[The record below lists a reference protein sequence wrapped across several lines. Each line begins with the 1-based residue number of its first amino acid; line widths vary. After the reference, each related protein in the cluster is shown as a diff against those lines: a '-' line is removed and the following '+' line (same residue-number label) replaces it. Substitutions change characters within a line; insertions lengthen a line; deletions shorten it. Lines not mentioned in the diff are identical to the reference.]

1 MEENKTSIPQPSAVG
16 YPPPY
21 GYYPPDDEIS
31 LVDLWRIS
39 VKRKNI
45 IIILTAITAICALLY
60 ALLATPVYRAKATF
74 LPPTVSDIQALNIS
88 GFHTLPPISGFHT
101 LPSSENDISGIA
113 PEFHFVSTE
122 FVYSMFKQNLRAV
135 APRRTAFEKM
145 NLLDRLAPERGQESN
160 FDEIFDALN
169 RSLTVATSKVKN
181 TPMSILPITLTMEGG
196 DPVLIADIVNNVAEE
211 VERVTTA
218 EIIIGL
224 EAKISTGINDLNQK
238 ITLLREMAEKQRL
251 DKIERLESADALEH
265 KLIEDIM
272 ALLRNKVHKG
282 RLDRILRLQ
291 EAAKIARSLD
301 MAEPVGKIKTISGT
315 SLTKPQISTEISN
328 EAPPLYTRGYEALE
342 AEINS
347 LSNRIVDD
355 PFIAELRGLE
365 ETLIMLENNRKVEQL
380 KARSND
386 DAFISP
392 LRDKEYELA
401 WLESISINPLTVTT
415 ARVDQ
420 AAYPPKQPIKPR
432 RKLIVVLG
440 LMLGLMLGVF
450 VAFIVNF
457 IESQREESVAA

>member
-1 MEENKTSIPQPSAVG
+1 M
-16 YPPPY
+16 
-21 GYYPPDDEIS
+21 
-31 LVDLWRIS
+31 

-88 GFHTLPPISGFHT
+88 GFHTLPPSD
-101 LPSSENDISGIA
+101 NDISGIA
-113 PEFHFVSTE
+113 PAFHSVSTE
-122 FVYSMFKQNLRAV
+122 FVYSMFDQNLRAV

-145 NLLDRLAPERGQESN
+145 NLLDRLAPERDQESN

-169 RSLTVATSKVKN
+169 RRLTVATIKMKN
-181 TPMSILPITLTMEGG
+181 AAMSIPPITLTMEGS

-211 VERVTTA
+211 VERITTA
-218 EIIIGL
+218 EIILGI

-238 ITLLREMAEKQRL
+238 IKLLREMAEKQRL
-251 DKIERLESADALEH
+251 DKIERLESDDALEH
-265 KLIEDIM
+265 GLIEDIM

-282 RLDRILRLQ
+282 RLDRISRLQ

-301 MAEPVGKIKTISGT
+301 IAESVGKIKTISGT
-315 SLTKPQISTEISN
+315 SVTNPQISTEISS
-328 EAPPLYTRGYEALE
+328 EAPPLYTRGYEVLE
-342 AEINS
+342 AEIKS
-347 LSNRIVDD
+347 LSNRVVDD

-365 ETLIMLENNRKVEQL
+365 ETLILLENNREVEQL

-420 AAYPPKQPIKPR
+420 AAYPPKRPIKPR

-450 VAFIVNF
+450 VALFVNF
-457 IESQREESVAA
+457 IESQREESVET

>member
-1 MEENKTSIPQPSAVG
+1 M
-16 YPPPY
+16 
-21 GYYPPDDEIS
+21 
-31 LVDLWRIS
+31 
-39 VKRKNI
+39 
-45 IIILTAITAICALLY
+45 
-60 ALLATPVYRAKATF
+60 
-74 LPPTVSDIQALNIS
+74 
-88 GFHTLPPISGFHT
+88 
-101 LPSSENDISGIA
+101 
-113 PEFHFVSTE
+113 STK
-122 FVYSMFKQNLRAV
+122 FVYSMFDQDLRAV
-135 APRRTAFEKM
+135 TPRRSAFEKM
-145 NLLDRLAPERGQESN
+145 NLLDRLAPETDQESN

-181 TPMSILPITLTMEGG
+181 TTMSIIPPITLTMMSIIPPITLTMEGG

-224 EAKISTGINDLNQK
+224 EAKISTGINDLKQK
-238 ITLLREMAEKQRL
+238 IKLLREIAEKRRL
-251 DKIERLESADALEH
+251 DKIERLESGDALEH
-265 KLIEDIM
+265 GLIGDIM
-272 ALLRNKVHKG
+272 ALLRNKIHKG

-301 MAEPVGKIKTISGT
+301 IAEPVGKIKTISGT
-315 SLTKPQISTEISN
+315 SLTKPQISTEKFN
-328 EAPPLYTRGYEALE
+328 GAPPLYTRGYEVLE
-342 AEINS
+342 AEIKS

-365 ETLIMLENNRKVEQL
+365 ETLILLENNRKVEQL

-386 DAFISP
+386 DAFISR

-420 AAYPPKQPIKPR
+420 AAYPPKRPIKPR

-450 VAFIVNF
+450 VAFFVNF
-457 IESQREESVAA
+457 IESQREESVET

>member
-1 MEENKTSIPQPSAVG
+1 MEENKTSIPQPSAIG

-21 GYYPPDDEIS
+21 GYYPTDDEIS
-31 LVDLWRIS
+31 LVDLWRIL

-88 GFHTLPPISGFHT
+88 GFHTLPPID
-101 LPSSENDISGIA
+101 NNISGIA
-113 PEFHFVSTE
+113 PGFHSVSTK
-122 FVYSMFKQNLRAV
+122 FVYSMFDQNLRAV

-145 NLLDRLAPERGQESN
+145 NLLDRLAPERDQESN

-169 RSLTVATSKVKN
+169 RSLTVATSI
-181 TPMSILPITLTMEGG
+181 PSITLTMEGG

-224 EAKISTGINDLNQK
+224 EAKISAGINDLNQK
-238 ITLLREMAEKQRL
+238 IKLLREIAEKQRL
-251 DKIERLESADALEH
+251 DKIERLESGDALEH

-301 MAEPVGKIKTISGT
+301 IAEPVGKIKTFSGT
-315 SLTKPQISTEISN
+315 SLTNPQISTEISN
-328 EAPPLYTRGYEALE
+328 EAPPLYTRGYEVLE
-342 AEINS
+342 AEIKS
-347 LSNRIVDD
+347 LSIRIVDD

-365 ETLIMLENNRKVEQL
+365 ETLILLENNRKVEQL

-401 WLESISINPLTVTT
+401 WLESISINPLTVTS

-440 LMLGLMLGVF
+440 LMLGLMLGVL
-450 VAFIVNF
+450 VAFFVNF
-457 IESQREESVAA
+457 IESQREESVET